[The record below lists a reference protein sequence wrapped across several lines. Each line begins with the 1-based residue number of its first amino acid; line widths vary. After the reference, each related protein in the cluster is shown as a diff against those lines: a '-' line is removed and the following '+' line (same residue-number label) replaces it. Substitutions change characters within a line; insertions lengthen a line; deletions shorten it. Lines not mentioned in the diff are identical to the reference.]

1 VVALRLAD
9 LGTRG
14 WRLLYLLPLL
24 ALPVVG
30 AVRRRLPESRRFEAR
45 HADAP
50 LAGHGARL
58 ALLAVS
64 GLLANLF
71 AAPNSQFSNQFL
83 RTERG
88 FSGARIGLLSLTA
101 GTPGAVGIVVGGRMA
116 DVRGRRMVAAAA
128 LTFGTLVTVAF
139 FFARGWAMWLLATV
153 GTVVSAA
160 AIPALGVY
168 GPELFPTGLRGRAN
182 GLVAVSSLVG
192 SGAGLVLAG
201 LLSDRIGRIGPAMA
215 VLAAGPLLL
224 AVLVVAA
231 YPETAGRE
239 LEDLNPEDRQG
250 PAPSP

>member
-1 VVALRLAD
+1 M
-9 LGTRG
+9 
-14 WRLLYLLPLL
+14 
-24 ALPVVG
+24 
-30 AVRRRLPESRRFEAR
+30 
-45 HADAP
+45 
-50 LAGHGARL
+50 AGHGGRL

-64 GLLANLF
+64 GFLANLF
-71 AAPNSQFSNQFL
+71 VAPNSQFGNQFL

-88 FSGARIGLLSLTA
+88 FSGGRIALLSLTA
-101 GTPGAVGIVVGGRMA
+101 GTPGSIGIVVGGRMA
-116 DVRGRRMVAAAA
+116 DVRGRRQVAAVA
-128 LTFGTLVTVAF
+128 LVFGTLLTVGF

-153 GTVVSAA
+153 GTVIGAA

-201 LLSDRIGRIGPAMA
+201 VLSDRVGRIGPAMA

-239 LEDLNPEDRQG
+239 LEELNPEDLDPVR
-250 PAPSP
+250 

>member
-1 VVALRLAD
+1 M
-9 LGTRG
+9 
-14 WRLLYLLPLL
+14 
-24 ALPVVG
+24 
-30 AVRRRLPESRRFEAR
+30 
-45 HADAP
+45 
-50 LAGHGARL
+50 AGHGGRL
-58 ALLAVS
+58 LLLAVS
-64 GLLANLF
+64 GLLTNLF

-88 FSGARIGLLSLTA
+88 FSGGRIGLISLTA
-101 GTPGAVGIVVGGRMA
+101 GTPGAIGIVVGGRVA
-116 DVRGRRMVAAAA
+116 DVRGRRWVAAVA
-128 LTFGTLVTVAF
+128 LTVGSVFTVGF

-215 VLAAGPLLL
+215 VVAAGPLLL
-224 AVLVVAA
+224 AVLIVVA

-239 LEDLNPEDRQG
+239 LEDLNPEDR
-250 PAPSP
+250 